1 MKIKSDYSNEPQWR
15 EVNIKSS
22 LPKELTCLDEIAHN
36 LWYGWTHEARSL
48 FTHLDEELYEK
59 VGHNPVLLL
68 EQLSYDRKEAI
79 VKDKELMK
87 RVKNVY
93 KMFKDYMNVKP
104 NTKTPISSL
113 LLYGVRPQSGIKNLF
128 WWFGNA
134 RWRLSQRSIRL

>member
-1 MKIKSDYSNEPQWR
+1 M
-15 EVNIKSS
+15 
-22 LPKELTCLDEIAHN
+22 
-36 LWYGWTHEARSL
+36 
-48 FTHLDEELYEK
+48 
-59 VGHNPVLLL
+59 LL

-113 LLYGVRPQSGIKNLF
+113 LLYGVRPQSGIKK
-128 WWFGNA
+128 
-134 RWRLSQRSIRL
+134 SILVVWECSLEIISKKHQTLM